1 MFTLKIENK
10 RGETIT
16 LSNNGN
22 YAIVGIDGL
31 ASTSA
36 TINTANT
43 GLIDGAMFNSSR
55 VNMRNIVLTV
65 AINGD
70 AERNRIELYKYFK
83 IKQYCKMY
91 YQNGIRN
98 VYIEGF
104 VETIETNLFTQA
116 QTVQISIICPHP
128 YFSALATIHSD
139 VSRVVSTFSFP
150 FSLSKTGKEFSYIQN
165 DYIAT
170 VTNKGDVECGIKAVL
185 TAKGRVVN
193 PIIYNAETGGS
204 FGVKVTM
211 GNSDQLIINTHD
223 GEKSVSFIQNGV
235 ETNYI
240 NHIMAN
246 PEWFTL
252 LAGDNIFTYTA
263 ESGVDDL
270 SIYFVHQSKYMG
282 V

>member
-22 YAIVGIDGL
+22 YEIVDVDGL

-70 AERNRIELYKYFK
+70 VERNRIELYKYFK

-91 YQNGIRN
+91 YKNGIRN
-98 VYIEGF
+98 VYIEGY

-139 VSRVVSTFSFP
+139 VSKVVSAFSFP
-150 FSLSKTGKEFSYIQN
+150 FSIPKEGKEFSYIQQ
-165 DYIAT
+165 DYIAR
-170 VTNKGDVECGIKAVL
+170 VVNKGDVECGIKAVL
-185 TAKGRVVN
+185 TAKGTVVN

-204 FGVKVTM
+204 FGINVTM
-211 GNSDQLIINTHD
+211 NASDQLIINTHD
-223 GEKSVSFIQNGV
+223 GEKYVSFIHNGV

-240 NHIMAN
+240 NHVMAN
-246 PEWFTL
+246 PEWFSL
-252 LAGDNIFTYTA
+252 LAGENIFSYSA